1 MGRHWFEHVL
11 AWSRFIVYV
20 PVVFLLADA
29 AGAFAYGSAVLIST
43 VFDVHVAT
51 RTQVEG
57 ILGRFLVVMDAYLVG
72 ATLMIAAFGFYGL
85 FIARTEPA
93 GQRYWMPSWLT
104 MHDIEDLKARVVS
117 MLILV
122 AAITFVDVAVQ
133 ARDNVGVFYLGAGIS
148 IVIAALTMF
157 LRFGRGRG
165 GGARS
170 SGSSGDA
177 EAALDHQQCADDR
190 ERTRQHDTA
199 VAAEHNVERGEP
211 TNGGLGGDQVRH

>member
-1 MGRHWFEHVL
+1 VGRHWFEHVL
-11 AWSRFIVYV
+11 AWSRFIIYV

-29 AGAFAYGSAVLIST
+29 AGAFAYGSAIFVST
-43 VFDVHVAT
+43 FSGVHVAT
-51 RTQVEG
+51 RAEVEG

-85 FIARTEPA
+85 FIARTEP
-93 GQRYWMPSWLT
+93 GSQRYWMPSWLT

-133 ARDNVGVFYLGAGIS
+133 THGGIGVFYLGAAIS

-157 LRFGRGRG
+157 LRFGRRRG
-165 GGARS
+165 ESARS
-170 SGSSGDA
+170 SD
-177 EAALDHQQCADDR
+177 EAR
-190 ERTRQHDTA
+190 
-199 VAAEHNVERGEP
+199 P
-211 TNGGLGGDQVRH
+211 

>member
-1 MGRHWFEHVL
+1 VGRHWFEHVL

-29 AGAFAYGSAVLIST
+29 AAAFAYGSAIF
-43 VFDVHVAT
+43 VFTFSGVHVST
-51 RTQVEG
+51 RTEVEG
-57 ILGRFLVVMDAYLVG
+57 ILGRFLAVMDAYLVG
-72 ATLMIAAFGFYGL
+72 VTLMIAAFGFYGL
-85 FIARTEPA
+85 FIARTDPA
-93 GQRYWMPSWLT
+93 SHRYWMPGWLQ

-133 ARDNVGVFYLGAGIS
+133 ARGGIGVFYLGAGIS
-148 IVIAALTMF
+148 VVIAALTAF

-170 SGSSGDA
+170 SGEAD
-177 EAALDHQQCADDR
+177 AALDHQQHADDR
-190 ERTRQHDTA
+190 ERARQHDAA
-199 VAAEHNVERGEP
+199 VAAERGVERGEP
-211 TNGGLGGDQVRH
+211 ANGGLGGDQVRH